1 MIGILDYAAYV
12 PIFRLPRAEIA
23 RAWGRSSAPPQHGGE
38 RAVANFDED
47 SVTLA
52 AEAALR
58 CLGHFEGQRPDGLYF
73 ASTTAPDQEH
83 QASTLIAAAVDLPRE
98 IRTADFAGSL
108 RAGTSALLAALDAVR
123 GGPAWSVLV
132 AAADCRLAEPGQAA
146 EALIG
151 DGAAAF
157 LVGEG
162 NAIATVEAAH
172 SIAEEFPG
180 TWRQSGNL
188 FIQSDDEK
196 FAATYG
202 YQRITL
208 EAMRALLDKAKVSP
222 KQLSK
227 VVCPAPD
234 LGSYTALANASGV
247 PLAFLQDPLLL
258 SVGFTGAA
266 SPLLLLTTCLEKAE
280 PGQLI
285 LLLGYGSGADAVL
298 LSVTDEIE
306 AHRKRARRELIGHGQ
321 PLPSYQTYLKYR
333 DLVKSQHGLWEV
345 QPFSSL
351 TMLWRERRQN
361 LALYGIKC
369 TKCETIF
376 FPSRRVCPRCETK
389 DAFEPYKLARRGRIV
404 TFSKDRLYPGPESP
418 TVMAVIDLDGGGRL
432 FTQVTDC
439 DPEALRI
446 GVEVE
451 LTLRKFHE
459 AKGYTHYFWKAR
471 PIRLEHA

>member
-12 PIFRLPRAEIA
+12 PISRLPREEIA
-23 RAWGRSSAPPQHGGE
+23 KAWGRSPVPPQSGGE

-47 SVTLA
+47 SLTLA

-58 CLGHFEGQRPDGLYF
+58 CLGHFEGPRPDGLYF
-73 ASTTAPDQEH
+73 ASTTAPDHER
-83 QASTLIAAAVDLPRE
+83 QAATVIAAAADLPRE
-98 IRTADFAGSL
+98 IRTADFSGSL
-108 RAGTSALLAALDAVR
+108 RAGTSALLAAFDAVK

-132 AAADCRLAEPGQAA
+132 AAADCRLAEPGQTA

-162 NAIATVEAAH
+162 EPVATVEASH
-172 SIAEEFPG
+172 SVAEEFPG
-180 TWRQSGNL
+180 TWRRSGNR

-202 YQRITL
+202 YQRIIL
-208 EAMRALLDKAKVSP
+208 EVMNGLLDKAKVSP

-234 LGSYTALANASGV
+234 LGSYTALAKASGI

-258 SVGFTGAA
+258 SVGFTGTA
-266 SPLLLLTTCLEKAE
+266 SPLLLLTTCLEQSQ

-285 LLLGYGSGADAVL
+285 LVLSYGSGADAIL

-306 AHRKRARRELIGHGQ
+306 AYRARTVRDLVGQ
-321 PLPSYQTYLKYR
+321 GRPLPSYQIYLKYR
-333 DLVKSQHGLWEV
+333 DLLRSQRGLWEV
-345 QPFSSL
+345 EPFSSL
-351 TMLWRERRQN
+351 IMMWRENRQN
-361 LALYGIKC
+361 LALYGVKC
-369 TKCETIF
+369 TKCEAIF

-389 DAFEPYKLARRGRIV
+389 DAFEPHKLGRKGKLV

-418 TVMAVIDLDGGGRL
+418 TVMAVVDLEGGGRL
-432 FTQVTDC
+432 FTQMTDC

-446 GVEVE
+446 GTEVE

-459 AKGYTHYFWKAR
+459 AKGYIHYFWKAR
-471 PIRLEHA
+471 PVGLGS